1 MSQESLALVE
11 RDEGGVDRA
20 FRADVLPWWQVNEF
34 QYDAF
39 MVRTRGRG

>member
-1 MSQESLALVE
+1 MA
-11 RDEGGVDRA
+11 A

-39 MVRTRGRG
+39 MVRTRGRS